1 MKALTLLFSVLF
13 VMSAVFVAA
22 QQTVPVAIQQAEID
36 STKIDPFGTNQ
47 LDIERAQNFELKLK
61 FLSPMDAKDVEI
73 RAFISGY
80 EFSDV
85 KDISDQIGPFDFD
98 ANITY
103 VKKMQL
109 TLPDDVSVDSYQ
121 LRVIV
126 SDRNGRENVYN
137 YQLQI
142 DTKRHSM
149 KIKDV
154 IMPNSVKAG
163 QALLSTV
170 RLENQGQKK
179 ESNVKVTV
187 GIPALGVSA
196 SGYVDEIKVDKQ
208 EDTEELFIK
217 LPKCADAGVYDANVE
232 VLFNDGYSKVSGV
245 GKVTVLENED
255 CKVEPAPVVVV
266 QQAQN
271 QTSTEVSAS
280 NSTGKVRSALEVILL
295 VLVALLVIVGLI
307 IGFSRM
313 RGEE

>member
-13 VMSAVFVAA
+13 VLSAVFVAA

-154 IMPNSVKAG
+154 IMPASVKSG

-179 ESNVKVTV
+179 ENDVKVTV
-187 GIPALGVSA
+187 GISALGVSA
-196 SGYVDEIKVDKQ
+196 SDYVDEIKVDKQ
-208 EDTEELFIK
+208 EDTEEMFIK
-217 LPKCADAGVYDANVE
+217 LPKCADAGVYDVNVE

-271 QTSTEVSAS
+271 QTSEVSAS